1 MLGLT
6 QFSFPEVSGGISM
19 RTALTFHKKFFSRNV
34 SRMFMSAAEQ
44 TMRAWAERIYSL
56 AEVPEIYR
64 DFFNTLPV
72 FPYAVLTPSYEG
84 FLVKVNP
91 KLVCS
96 FDNQIYVLEHRSN
109 RLEVTCYAL
118 QNVSYIEA
126 GTILLKSWIKI
137 SGVTPNGLASSTFQ
151 FSAVT
156 QPYFYPIIELVR
168 LISPSANPPTDLQT
182 ERDKF
187 DYLLNLHFK
196 FMNYA
201 RRSILPGEQVIASLL
216 QPEIQVKVLTLLNK
230 TFYHTVS
237 PAHLSILTD
246 RELIIIK
253 EGLEKWTDNGTRYG
267 GIWTYIPLNKI
278 MAVALG
284 ERDNNTLALSIH
296 LPEND
301 EVSSIFAPANRSE
314 LEQFVGQLEKMR
326 HGRKDYA
333 QKDYT
338 L

>member
-1 MLGLT
+1 MH
-6 QFSFPEVSGGISM
+6 
-19 RTALTFHKKFFSRNV
+19 TALTFFRHFFSRNV

-44 TMRAWAERIYSL
+44 TMRAWAKRLYSL
-56 AEVPEIYR
+56 AEVPDIYR

-72 FPYAVLTPSYEG
+72 FPYVVLTPSYEG

-109 RLEVTCYAL
+109 RLEVTCYPA
-118 QNVSYIEA
+118 QNINYIEV

-156 QPYFYPIIELVR
+156 QPFFYPIIDPVR
-168 LISPSANPPTDLQT
+168 LISPSANPSTDLQT

-216 QPEIQVKVLTLLNK
+216 QPEIQAKLLTLPQK
-230 TFYHTVS
+230 TFYRTIS

-246 RELIIIK
+246 REFIFIK
-253 EGLEKWTDNGTRYG
+253 EDPEKWTDSGTPYG
-267 GIWTYIPLNKI
+267 GIWTYIPLNRI
-278 MAVALG
+278 TAVSLD
-284 ERDNNTLALSIH
+284 ECDNDTLTLSIR

-301 EVSSIFAPANRSE
+301 EMSAIFAMANRPE
-314 LEQFVGQLEKMR
+314 LEQFVGQLETMR
-326 HGRKDYA
+326 NGRKDFG
-333 QKDYT
+333 
-338 L
+338 LV

>member
-1 MLGLT
+1 MANR
-6 QFSFPEVSGGISM
+6 
-19 RTALTFHKKFFSRNV
+19 RTTFYKKFFGQQV
-34 SRMFMSAAEQ
+34 SRMFLSAAEQ
-44 TMRAWAERIYSL
+44 TRQAWAKRLYSL

-64 DFFNTLPV
+64 GFFNTLPL
-72 FPYAVLTPSYEG
+72 FPYTVLTPSYEG

-96 FDNQIYVLEHRSN
+96 FDNQIYVLEYRSN
-109 RLEVTCYAL
+109 RLEVTCYPV
-118 QNVSYIEA
+118 QQVSYIEA

-151 FSAVT
+151 FSSVT
-156 QPYFYPIIELVR
+156 AYLLYPIIEPIR
-168 LISPSANPPTDLQT
+168 LTSPSSNLPTDLQT

-201 RRSILPGEQVIASLL
+201 RHSILPGEQVVASLL
-216 QPEIQVKVLTLLNK
+216 QPEIQTRVLTLLNK
-230 TFYHTVS
+230 TFYHTIS

-246 RELIIIK
+246 RELITIK
-253 EGLEKWTDNGTRYG
+253 EDVEIQTGHGTRYG

-278 MAVALG
+278 TGMTLA
-284 ERDNNTLALSIH
+284 ERDSATLTLSIH

-301 EVSSIFAPANRSE
+301 EVSFIFTMGNRSE
-314 LEQFVGQLEKMR
+314 LEQFVDQLEKMCP
-326 HGRKDYA
+326 GGEK
-333 QKDYT
+333 
-338 L
+338 LP

>member
-1 MLGLT
+1 
-6 QFSFPEVSGGISM
+6 
-19 RTALTFHKKFFSRNV
+19 
-34 SRMFMSAAEQ
+34 
-44 TMRAWAERIYSL
+44 
-56 AEVPEIYR
+56 
-64 DFFNTLPV
+64 
-72 FPYAVLTPSYEG
+72 VLTPSYEG

-91 KLVCS
+91 QLICS
-96 FDNQIYVLEHRSN
+96 FDNHIYVLEYRSN
-109 RLEVTCYAL
+109 RLEVTCYPV
-118 QNVSYIEA
+118 QQVSYIEA

-156 QPYFYPIIELVR
+156 QHFFYPIIESIR
-168 LISPSANPPTDLQT
+168 LASPSSNPPTDLQT

-216 QPEIQVKVLTLLNK
+216 QPEIQARVLTLLSK
-230 TFYHTVS
+230 TFYHPIS

-246 RELIIIK
+246 RELISIK
-253 EGLEKWTDNGTRYG
+253 EDVETWTDHNTRYG

-278 MAVALG
+278 MAVSLG
-284 ERDNNTLALSIH
+284 ERDNTTLTLSIH

-301 EVSSIFAPANRSE
+301 EVSCIFAMANRSG
-314 LEQFVGQLEKMR
+314 LVQFVDQLERMR
-326 HGRKDYA
+326 QGG
-333 QKDYT
+333 
-338 L
+338 

>member
-1 MLGLT
+1 MH
-6 QFSFPEVSGGISM
+6 
-19 RTALTFHKKFFSRNV
+19 TALTFFRNFFSRNV
-34 SRMFMSAAEQ
+34 SRMFMSAGEQ
-44 TMRAWAERIYSL
+44 TMRAWAKRLHSL

-109 RLEVTCYAL
+109 RLEVICYPV
-118 QNVSYIEA
+118 QNVNYIEA

-137 SGVTPNGLASSTFQ
+137 SGVTPNGLTSSTFQ

-156 QPYFYPIIELVR
+156 QPFFYPIIEPVR
-168 LISPSANPPTDLQT
+168 LISPSSNPPTDLQT

-187 DYLLNLHFK
+187 VYLLNLHFK

-216 QPEIQVKVLTLLNK
+216 QPEIQTKVLTLLNK
-230 TFYHTVS
+230 TFYRIVS

-246 RELIIIK
+246 REFIFIK
-253 EGLEKWTDNGTRYG
+253 EDPEKWTDNGTPYG

-278 MAVALG
+278 TAVSLG
-284 ERDNNTLALSIH
+284 ERDNDTLTLSIH

-301 EVSSIFAPANRSE
+301 VVSAIFAMANRSE
-314 LEQFVGQLEKMR
+314 LEQFVGQLEKIR

-333 QKDYT
+333 
-338 L
+338 